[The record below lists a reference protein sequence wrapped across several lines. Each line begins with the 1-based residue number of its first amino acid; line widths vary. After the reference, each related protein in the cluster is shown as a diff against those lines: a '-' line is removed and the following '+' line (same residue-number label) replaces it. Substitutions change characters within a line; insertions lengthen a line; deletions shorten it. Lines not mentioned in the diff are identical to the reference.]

1 MHKLLYKLIILAC
14 VFLSSLSKADSD
26 NMFEKK
32 LIHLCPEI
40 KGQLLD
46 GATPLQGVT
55 LERGVAYGELLLD
68 STVTDD
74 EGYFFFAASEYESR
88 KPVNPLT
95 ETRVVRYLSAS
106 LNDQIIKIFYSPI
119 STTTPI
125 EKVTHSF
132 SNLVC
137 DVNAPL
143 KTFNVKHG
151 ENNSIA
157 QELYTICDLE
167 LLECIRKAR

>member
-40 KGQLLD
+40 KGRLLD
-46 GATPLQGVT
+46 GVTPLQGVT

-74 EGYFFFAASEYESR
+74 EGYFFFSASEYESR

-95 ETRVVRYLSAS
+95 ETRV
-106 LNDQIIKIFYSPI
+106 
-119 STTTPI
+119 
-125 EKVTHSF
+125 
-132 SNLVC
+132 
-137 DVNAPL
+137 
-143 KTFNVKHG
+143 
-151 ENNSIA
+151 A
-157 QELYTICDLE
+157 Q
-167 LLECIRKAR
+167 